1 MIRTIFLSATLV
13 FAAPVAAQD
22 SMPADLAQRMAAARE
37 AEETARMLV
46 DVQQVSAIAQQ
57 QYSGMTGAA
66 FGDGYRGAV
75 AFPGEGLGVWNVVI
89 AAARGEGTQAPLVA
103 LAEYEIAQG
112 EILTETLHDAAEAP
126 SLTGVALQMARA
138 KYVAPRAVIA
148 APDAGYCLEGE
159 QSAEGQGH
167 SVTYIP
173 IVLPPAD
180 DGTMDA
186 YVLNGP
192 IAEGSVPL
200 GKHYRV
206 TFDEFGQVGEP
217 EVVTDTCEVVTW
229 NPADPELGTRVY
241 VTEYAAGGQPNAMHT
256 FISSQLPMRMG
267 VVTGD
272 IVWPL
277 ADGMIAPPVPASEV
291 GL

>member
-1 MIRTIFLSATLV
+1 MIRTILLYALMAL
-13 FAAPVAAQD
+13 AAPVAAQD
-22 SMPADLAQRMAAARE
+22 SLPDDLAQRVAAARD
-37 AEETARMLV
+37 AEETARMLL
-46 DVQQVSAIAQQ
+46 DVQQASAVAQR
-57 QYSGMTGAA
+57 QYSGMTGAD

-75 AFPGEGLGVWNVVI
+75 AFPGDELGVWNVVI
-89 AAARGEGTQAPLVA
+89 AAARGEGAQAPLVA

-112 EILTETLHDAAEAP
+112 KILTETLHDSAGAP
-126 SLTGVALQMARA
+126 PLTGTALQMARA

-148 APDAGYCLEGE
+148 APDAGYCLDGE
-159 QSAEGQGH
+159 QAPQGNSH

-173 IVLPPAD
+173 IVLPPAE

-192 IAEGSVPL
+192 MAEGAIPL

-206 TFDEFGQVGEP
+206 AFDEFGQVGEP
-217 EVVTDTCEVVTW
+217 QVITDTCEVVTW
-229 NPADPELGTRVY
+229 DPADPDLATSVYLTEDQGGTF
-241 VTEYAAGGQPNAMHT
+241 PNVMHA

-272 IVWPL
+272 IVWPM
-277 ADGMIAPPVPASEV
+277 AGGMIAPPVPVAEA
-291 GL
+291 GE